1 MGRTIL
7 EDRPGLGLADTVEP
21 LYQVGLIDRIDI
33 DLLPGD
39 TVVAGVVAASG
50 FLATATGAAEAENGR
65 QANRMRSR
73 ADLIRCMGA
82 LLQR

>member
-1 MGRTIL
+1 MASPT
-7 EDRPGLGLADTVEP
+7 P
-21 LYQVGLIDRIDI
+21 LSPVSGAASSTGNDI

-39 TVVAGVVAASG
+39 TVVAGVVAVSG

-73 ADLIRCMGA
+73 ADLIGGAWVA